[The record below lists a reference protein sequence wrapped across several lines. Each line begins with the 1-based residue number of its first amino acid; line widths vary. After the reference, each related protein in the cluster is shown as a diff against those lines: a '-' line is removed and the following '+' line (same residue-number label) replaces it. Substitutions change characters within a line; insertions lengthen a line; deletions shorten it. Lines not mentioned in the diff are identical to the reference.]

1 MPFVAISYVFLYLQ
15 SSLVVMRLLRS
26 QLQIS
31 PIHGRRSAEDHR

>member
-1 MPFVAISYVFLYLQ
+1 MPFVAISYVFLMQ